1 MVYRIVA
8 SLLLV
13 GGTAFGASLDVN
25 SGAQLSFAT
34 LSDLSSFITLVNQTI
49 AFVQEQPT
57 VDGYVN
63 AIPDMRSG
71 VGVALGE
78 SFGDGLQGGLRAELA
93 TWETGT
99 EGTWTRDDSQFPVS
113 LSLKVGFLALEGQIA
128 FEVVPGLFSLGLA
141 GGWGWGKLDYACSF
155 DLPTEWAIPFQP
167 PPGPGVYHTSGPV
180 GAAYAR
186 VSLPLFSQFSLGFEL
201 GVRLAGLGMLAADGT
216 PLDLDGDGEG
226 ESLDL
231 SGFWLGLS
239 VKLAFEL

>member
-1 MVYRIVA
+1 MVYRVVA
-8 SLLLV
+8 LLLLL
-13 GGTAFGASLDVN
+13 GGMASGASLNVD
-25 SGAQLSFAT
+25 SGAQLAFAS
-34 LSDLSSFITLVNQTI
+34 LSDLGEFIKLVNQTI
-49 AFVQEQPT
+49 DFVQDQPT
-57 VDGYVN
+57 VHGKVD
-63 AIPDMRSG
+63 ALPDMRSG

-78 SFGDGLQGGLRAELA
+78 SMGNGLQAGLRAELA

-99 EGTWTRDDSQFPVS
+99 EGAWTEGDLQFPVS
-113 LSLKVGFLALEGQIA
+113 LSLKVGLLALEGQIT

-141 GGWGWGKLDYACSF
+141 GGWGWGKLDYSCSF
-155 DLPTEWAIPFQP
+155 VLPTDWTIPFQP
-167 PPGPGVYHTSGPV
+167 PPGVGVYHTSGPM

-201 GVRLAGLGMLAADGT
+201 GVRLAALGMLTTDGG

-239 VKLAFEL
+239 VKLVFQL

>member
-1 MVYRIVA
+1 MAYRVVA
-8 SLLLV
+8 LLLLV
-13 GGTAFGASLDVN
+13 GGMASGASLDVN

-49 AFVQEQPT
+49 AF
-57 VDGYVN
+57 
-63 AIPDMRSG
+63 
-71 VGVALGE
+71 
-78 SFGDGLQGGLRAELA
+78 
-93 TWETGT
+93 
-99 EGTWTRDDSQFPVS
+99 
-113 LSLKVGFLALEGQIA
+113 
-128 FEVVPGLFSLGLA
+128 EVVPGLFSLGLS

-155 DLPTEWAIPFQP
+155 DLPTDWAIPFQP
-167 PPGPGVYHTSGPV
+167 PPGVGVYHTSGPM

-201 GVRLAGLGMLAADGT
+201 GVRLAGLGMLTAEGT
-216 PLDLDGDGEG
+216 PLDLDGDGQG

>member
-1 MVYRIVA
+1 MAYRVVA
-8 SLLLV
+8 LLLLV
-13 GGTAFGASLDVN
+13 GGMASGASLNVD
-25 SGAQLSFAT
+25 SGAQLAFAS
-34 LSDLSSFITLVNQTI
+34 LSDLSEFISLVNSTI
-49 AFVQEQPT
+49 QFVEQPP
-57 VDGYVN
+57 VEGEVPRL
-63 AIPDMRSG
+63 PDMRSG

-78 SFGDGLQGGLRAELA
+78 SFGDGLQAGLRAELA
-93 TWETGT
+93 TWGTGT
-99 EGTWTRDDSQFPVS
+99 EGTWTRDGSQFDVS
-113 LSLKVGFLALEGQIA
+113 LSLKVGLLALEGQIA
-128 FEVVPGLFSLGLA
+128 FEVVPGLFSLGLS

-155 DLPTEWAIPFQP
+155 DLPTDWAIPFQP